1 MNAAHRL
8 LRALDLAY
16 LRWALRSIDP
26 SHPDVP
32 HIVRAIANRS
42 PL

>member
-1 MNAAHRL
+1 MSAAHRI

-26 SHPDVP
+26 LHPDVP
-32 HIVRAIANRS
+32 HILRQIAQRS

>member
-16 LRWALRSIDP
+16 LRWALRSIHP
-26 SHPDVP
+26 AHPDVP
-32 HIVRAIANRS
+32 HILRQIAHRS